1 MAEFDMRNV
10 QGGQTLTDFI
20 KAFNALKYGYHACLN
35 NRGEMTIVSNQ
46 DGKLM
51 ASLLPRQSMW
61 DFEKSTF
68 SYKEL
73 LLMANLS
80 ATLLGLRGGFNDD

>member
-20 KAFNALKYGYHACLN
+20 KAFNELKYGYHACLN

-51 ASLLPRQSMW
+51 ASLLPRHDLW
-61 DFEKSTF
+61 AIEKSTF
-68 SYKEL
+68 SCKEL
-73 LLMANLS
+73 FLMANMS
-80 ATLLGLRGGFNDD
+80 ATEVIQ